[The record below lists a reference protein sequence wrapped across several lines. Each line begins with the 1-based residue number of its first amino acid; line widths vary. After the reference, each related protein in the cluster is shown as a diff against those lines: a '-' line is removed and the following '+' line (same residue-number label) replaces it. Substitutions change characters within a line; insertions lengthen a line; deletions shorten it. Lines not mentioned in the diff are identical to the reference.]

1 MWSKMR
7 LVFKDHTLSFELL
20 RTLSYAA
27 YGGAD
32 IGECLV
38 TAYRIREGD
47 FASWHEEWTK
57 TARRAHALADDALQC
72 GQRVSARE
80 AYLRA
85 SNYYRTA
92 EFFLHG
98 NPEDPRILS
107 TWRNSR
113 TTFRQAVK
121 LMDTPVEQV
130 LIPHGEMALTA
141 YFYRP
146 DDTDKIRPTL
156 IVHGGYD
163 STGEELYL
171 MVAAAAIQ
179 RGYNCL
185 TFEGPG
191 QGALIREQH
200 LPFRLDWEK
209 VVAPVVDYLLT
220 RAEVDPTRIALM
232 GISLGGYLASR
243 AAAFEHRLAALIADD
258 GVYAYRFSEK
268 ARAVTR
274 VAALFGRGVAQY
286 TLRKN
291 MQRNPGIRWAIE
303 NGMFTFQVGSI
314 WDLIDVTESW
324 SLEGVANEITCP
336 TLVCEAEG
344 DHFFAGQP
352 KMLYDALTCPK
363 TFLRFIAA
371 DGAGEHCQLGALLLY
386 NHRVFEWL
394 DTTLDVIAIDP
405 PALATAGGGRKY
417 SSVDDLVV

>member
-1 MWSKMR
+1 MPGSGPAAPDDLVRESATMR
-7 LVFKDHTLSFELL
+7 LVFADQTFSFELL

-38 TAYRIREGD
+38 TASRIRDRD
-47 FASWHEEWTK
+47 FESWHEEWNK
-57 TARRAHALADDALQC
+57 TASRVHALADDALRH

-98 NPEDPRILS
+98 DPDASRLLA
-107 TWRNSR
+107 TWGQSR
-113 TTFRQAVK
+113 TTFRQAVT
-121 LMDTPVEQV
+121 LMDTPVEPV
-130 LIPHGEMALTA
+130 LIPYQGTGIPGYL
-141 YFYRP
+141 YRP
-146 DDTDKIRPTL
+146 DNSSTPRPTL
-156 IVHGGYD
+156 LVHGGYD

-171 MVAAAAIQ
+171 YVAAAALQ

-191 QGALIREQH
+191 QGALIREQRV
-200 LPFRLDWEK
+200 PFRPDWET
-209 VVAPVVDYLLT
+209 VVTPIVDYLLT
-220 RAEVDPTRIALM
+220 RPEADPARLALM

-243 AAAFEHRLAALIADD
+243 AAAFEHRVAVLIADD
-258 GVYAYRFSEK
+258 GLYTFHFSEK

-274 VAALFGRGVAQY
+274 VAALFGRRAAQY
-286 TLRKN
+286 TLTKV
-291 MQRNPGIRWAIE
+291 MQRKSGIRWAIE
-303 NGMFTFQVGSI
+303 NGMFTFQVNSI
-314 WDLIDVTESW
+314 WDLIAATESW
-324 SLEGVANEITCP
+324 SLEGVASRITCP

-363 TFLRFIAA
+363 TLMRFTA
-371 DGAGEHCQLGALLLY
+371 DEGAEEHCHYGALLLF
-386 NHRVFEWL
+386 NHRLFQWL
-394 DTTLDVIAIDP
+394 DMTLQ
-405 PALATAGGGRKY
+405 R
-417 SSVDDLVV
+417 